1 MSADLLAAMMAGAA
15 QSARAR
21 EASEAAATSR
31 AAAAR
36 QPSRHAFPTRLSADG
51 INVIAECKR
60 RSPSKGVLRDVY
72 DPAAIAA
79 SYARAGAAA
88 ISVLTDGAFFDG
100 SLDHL
105 RAVAEAV
112 DIPVL
117 RKDFISL
124 PYQLLEARAAGANA
138 ALLIV
143 AGLDDEQLRALLHE
157 AQELELAAL
166 VEVHDRH
173 ELQRAVDAGARLIG
187 VNSRNLHTLEVD
199 MHVHEVLALGIPSD
213 IVAVAESGLRT
224 GADLTRLR
232 ELGYNAF
239 LVGERFMTTAEPG
252 DGLAE
257 LLKEA
262 RA

>member
-15 QSARAR
+15 QSARVR
-21 EASEAAATSR
+21 QAAESSAISR

-36 QPSRHAFPTRLSADG
+36 TPDGDGFTARLSRDG

-72 DPAAIAA
+72 DPAAIAVA
-79 SYARAGAAA
+79 YAQAGAAA
-88 ISVLTDGAFFDG
+88 ISVLTDGGFFDG

-117 RKDFISL
+117 RKDFISQ
-124 PYQLLEARAAGANA
+124 PYQLLEARAAGADA

-157 AQELELAAL
+157 AAQLKLAAL
-166 VEVHDRH
+166 VEVHDRQ
-173 ELQRAVDAGARLIG
+173 ELQRAVDAGARVIG

-199 MHVHEVLALGIPSD
+199 MHVHDVLALGIPSD
-213 IVAVAESGLRT
+213 IIAVAESGLRT
-224 GADLTRLR
+224 GADLMRLR
-232 ELGYNAF
+232 DVGYNAF
-239 LVGERFMTTAEPG
+239 LVGERFMTSAEPG
-252 DGLAE
+252 AGLAE